1 MRNRKTLR
9 VVLPVGMALLAGVG
23 WILMERPHRDVG
35 AEDARFKM
43 VPSELVMALAE
54 QDSSA
59 AAYLDAV
66 VELYGVVA
74 SDDGRRV
81 MLEGGV
87 VATWDTT
94 REHRMLA
101 KGELLRV
108 KGRVTG
114 YDGLFEEVRM
124 DGLVLVDSGQE

>member
-1 MRNRKTLR
+1 MWNRKTLR
-9 VVLPVGMALLAGVG
+9 VVLPVGMALFAGIG
-23 WILMERPHRDVG
+23 WILMDRPHRDVG
-35 AEDARFKM
+35 AEVARFKM
-43 VPSELVMALAE
+43 VPTELVMVLAR

-59 AAYLDAV
+59 AEYLDAV
-66 VELYGVVA
+66 VELFGVVA

-94 REHRMLA
+94 REHRMLEE
-101 KGELLRV
+101 GELLRV

-124 DGLVLVDSGQE
+124 DGLVLVDSQKK

>member
-9 VVLPVGMALLAGVG
+9 VVLPVGMALLAGIG

-35 AEDARFKM
+35 GEDARFKM
-43 VPSELVMALAE
+43 VPRELVMALAE

-66 VELYGVVA
+66 VELFGVVA

-124 DGLVLVDSGQE
+124 DGLVLVDSQKK

>member
-9 VVLPVGMALLAGVG
+9 VVLPVGMALLAGIG

-35 AEDARFKM
+35 GEDAQFKM
-43 VPSELVMALAE
+43 VPRELVMALAE

-59 AAYLDAV
+59 AVYLDAV
-66 VELYGVVA
+66 VELFGVVA

>member
-66 VELYGVVA
+66 VELFGVVA

>member
-23 WILMERPHRDVG
+23 WILIERPHRDVG